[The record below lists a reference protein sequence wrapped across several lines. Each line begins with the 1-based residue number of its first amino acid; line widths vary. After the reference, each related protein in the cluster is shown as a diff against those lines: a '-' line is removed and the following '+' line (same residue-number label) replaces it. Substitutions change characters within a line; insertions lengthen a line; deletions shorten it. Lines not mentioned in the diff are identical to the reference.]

1 MTDAT
6 PACLW
11 NDSTSLREAD
21 YALDHGAVGA
31 TCNPLLVSE
40 VLKKEMHRWKDRI
53 HGLIVTL
60 PQGSRNRREG
70 APMTLFDGWTCLQR
84 SKESKFERPAPS
96 EQLLSRVS

>member
-31 TCNPLLVSE
+31 TCNSLLVAE
-40 VLKKEMHRWKDRI
+40 GLKKEMHRWKDRI
-53 HGLIVTL
+53 HGLIETL
-60 PQGSRNRREG
+60 PQGRETEEKGRR
-70 APMTLFDGWTCLQR
+70 
-84 SKESKFERPAPS
+84 
-96 EQLLSRVS
+96 